1 MTLDLAENVP
11 IHILKLNYSKPS
23 KLTLKTR
30 PKKLIYTSGQNRDKR
45 AKTLALGGCLHG
57 N

>member
-23 KLTLKTR
+23 KLTLKTGPQKADLYLR
-30 PKKLIYTSGQNRDKR
+30 RKQGQ
-45 AKTLALGGCLHG
+45 
-57 N
+57 